1 MPARLHNPHQ
11 DQQPFGD
18 HVYVQ
23 DIMQVNPTT
32 VRKSDKLR
40 AAVDLMTSN
49 HLQTVMVVD
58 DHHNYAGELNA
69 FQLAKILL
77 PHDARVFVG
86 DHPAAHPGE
95 TVADL
100 VERLTPYLDRPVAD
114 FMDQEVPTVHP
125 KTPLVEAL
133 LLLRGGVLR
142 MPVTEGP
149 ENKLVG
155 ALSVLTVMRRVGLT
169 DTD

>member
-1 MPARLHNPHQ
+1 
-11 DQQPFGD
+11 
-18 HVYVQ
+18 
-23 DIMQVNPTT
+23 
-32 VRKSDKLR
+32 
-40 AAVDLMTSN
+40 
-49 HLQTVMVVD
+49 MVVD
-58 DHHNYAGELNA
+58 EHHNYAGELNA

-77 PHDARVFVG
+77 PHDARVFLG

-114 FMDQEVPTVHP
+114 FVDHDIPTVHP
-125 KTPLVEAL
+125 KTPLIEAL

-149 ENKLVG
+149 DNKLVG

-169 DTD
+169 DSD

>member
-1 MPARLHNPHQ
+1 
-11 DQQPFGD
+11 
-18 HVYVQ
+18 
-23 DIMQVNPTT
+23 MQVNPTT

-40 AAVDLMTSN
+40 VAIDLMTSH
-49 HLQTVMVVD
+49 HLQAVMVVD
-58 DHHNYAGELNA
+58 DSHNYAGELNA
-69 FQLAKILL
+69 FQLAKILM

-86 DHPAAHPGE
+86 DHPAARAGE

-100 VERLTPYLDRPVAD
+100 VQRLTPYLDRPVAD

-125 KTPLVEAL
+125 KTPLVDAL

-149 ENKLVG
+149 EHKLVG
-155 ALSVLTVMRRVGLT
+155 AISVLTVMRRVGLT

>member
-1 MPARLHNPHQ
+1 M
-11 DQQPFGD
+11 
-18 HVYVQ
+18 YVQ
-23 DIMQVNPTT
+23 EIMQVNPTT
-32 VRKSDKLR
+32 IRKSEKLR
-40 AAVDLMTSN
+40 AAIDLMTAN
-49 HLQTVMVVD
+49 HMQALMVVD
-58 DHHNYAGELNA
+58 NHHNYAGELNA
-69 FQLAKILL
+69 IQLAKILL
-77 PHDARVFVG
+77 PHDARLFVG

-100 VERLTPYLDRPVAD
+100 VQRLTPYLDRQVAD
-114 FMDQEVPTVHP
+114 FVDHEIPIVHP
-125 KTPLVEAL
+125 KRPLIEAL

>member
-1 MPARLHNPHQ
+1 
-11 DQQPFGD
+11 
-18 HVYVQ
+18 VYVQ

-125 KTPLVEAL
+125 KTPLIEAL

>member
-1 MPARLHNPHQ
+1 
-11 DQQPFGD
+11 
-18 HVYVQ
+18 VYVQ

-32 VRKSDKLR
+32 VRKSAKLR
-40 AAVDLMTSN
+40 EAIDLMTGH
-49 HLQTVMVVD
+49 HLQAVMVVD
-58 DHHNYAGELNA
+58 EHHNYAGELNA

-77 PHDARVFVG
+77 PLDARVFVG

-95 TVADL
+95 TTADL
-100 VERLTPYLDRPVAD
+100 VDRLTPYLDRPVAD
-114 FMDQEVPTVHP
+114 FLDHEVPTVHP
-125 KTPLVEAL
+125 KTPLIEAL

-149 ENKLVG
+149 DNKLVG

-169 DTD
+169 DTE

>member
-1 MPARLHNPHQ
+1 M
-11 DQQPFGD
+11 
-18 HVYVQ
+18 YVQ

-125 KTPLVEAL
+125 KTPLIEAL